1 MSRDSSRDLTP
12 KGVAA
17 GYGLLAA
24 AQALNS
30 SIAPGRANQSGA
42 RMEHFDFGTSSG
54 LSMQGSHSQYS
65 ASTGSSHGMAAS
77 FDDRSKGQD
86 AYASQGR
93 SPLDKARSLFASLGL
108 TAEEFDVL
116 SNIPEE
122 KLNVETLPRLIM
134 QLKSQRAEE
143 RCLPGRPRDNLS
155 PPREQPYRP
164 VRDDWDEA
172 ACSRPDS
179 KKESNAVPRVFN
191 YNYGQQREGPSR
203 SYERLDYEERM
214 GGSDRYPEPSRGYC
228 ESEYDRRGPAPV
240 PERSFMERRTGF
252 PSLSKIE
259 DYHGILPKTF
269 PHVCTLCDFDV
280 HSIKHWIQHN
290 DGERHTENRQILL
303 DLYPEWIPKIAPNR
317 IRQTPLGLGTSNP
330 AAGILGPVPLV
341 SLPLGLPKRGVSSAW
356 NMGEGISKQ
365 GQKGDPMKA
374 RIVDSKVVVIQF
386 AKGKCY
392 QKDLL
397 KLAEPFGTVNNHL
410 VLLKKAFL
418 EMRTHEEA
426 AAMVKYYQ
434 RTQAVIR
441 GQALQVYLSTAI
453 KTIQNN
459 GPTRTQTQTQ
469 PRTPTQATDSGYAVI
484 YFANL
489 PVAKDLESE
498 LLELAKRFGAV
509 KNSLVLT
516 KQAFVEMVNPA
527 DAEMMVKYYT
537 VNQLKIK
544 GYKVRLNICRKYRRL
559 TKNTQKGKS
568 SSKKEVEK
576 KLTSLKSKT
585 VSSSVASE
593 PEVIKEKE
601 SNAAEV
607 EEGERMNLGD
617 EEPEEPHQSL
627 EGLETPK
634 EECTQ
639 KSLENPETQVE
650 EPAEK
655 STGIAEIQEKG
666 PDDKSL
672 ERGDTENKSLE
683 REDTENKSL
692 EREETKCEEPA
703 EKPLKSSESQKDE
716 PMEKSLDE
724 LEPAETSF
732 CEEQEFLEPDFPDS
746 MEDFVTLDEVGDE
759 EEEML
764 GRESESGATSSNGQ
778 RGRKQGGK
786 VVTVSA
792 FRRGYN
798 FEKEILQLAEPFGKV
813 VNQLILNQR
822 NEAFLE
828 LSTSE
833 EASAM
838 AEFYTTNTGVVCGV
852 DVKIR
857 LSPTYKTIK
866 TKSSE
871 KGRVVSLCNLPSRH
885 SDEAL
890 LKLAEPFG
898 KVKCYNIQRVRNEA
912 FIEMESPNE
921 AEEMARQY
929 MKNPPLFHGKRLQ
942 VRLSWKY
949 KRVTQGKRPP
959 VPEESPKRSKRERAE
974 RSKSEDE
981 TSSSSKSKIKEE
993 EGPPQKRVR
1002 EEQQKEIKQ
1011 EVSDLDKSTVSE
1023 AKEIPDPVETHE
1035 TLESSEE
1042 SAEKVIPPPP
1052 TKEDTEA
1059 KPSLDERDAVDK
1071 PSETSK
1077 GECTEETPPK
1087 AVETEPM
1094 ETEIVHKGG
1103 ACDSANEQHTGTD
1116 EKTGHR
1122 IKPEP
1127 TPTTLGPYQPNN
1139 PVGVDYVIPKVGYYC
1154 KLCSL
1159 FYTSESTAKTTHCS
1173 SLAHYQ
1179 KLKNVLDKEKMKTG
1193 V

>member
-1 MSRDSSRDLTP
+1 MSRDSSQDLTP
-12 KGVAA
+12 KGIAA
-17 GYGLLAA
+17 GYGLLTA

-30 SIAPGRANQSGA
+30 SVGPGKASQSGA
-42 RMEHFDFGTSSG
+42 RIEHFDIGASSG
-54 LSMQGSHSQYS
+54 LSMQGSHSQYR

-108 TAEEFDVL
+108 SAEEFDVL

-143 RCLPGRPRDNLS
+143 RSLTSRPRDNLS
-155 PPREQPYRP
+155 PSREQPYKP

-172 ACSRPDS
+172 VCSRPDS
-179 KKESNAVPRVFN
+179 KKESNVVPHVFN
-191 YNYGQQREGPSR
+191 YNYGQQREGPYR
-203 SYERLDYEERM
+203 SYEWLDYEERM

-228 ESEYDRRGPAPV
+228 ESEYDWRGPAPV
-240 PERSFMERRTGF
+240 PKRSFMERRTGS

-259 DYHGILPKTF
+259 DYHGILPNTF
-269 PHVCTLCDFDV
+269 PHLCTLCDFDV

-317 IRQTPLGLGTSNP
+317 IRQTPLGLGNSNP

-341 SLPLGLPKRGVSSAW
+341 SLPIGLPKRGISSAW
-356 NMGEGISKQ
+356 SMGGGISKQ
-365 GQKGDPMKA
+365 GQKVDPMKT

-392 QKDLL
+392 QKDLV
-397 KLAEPFGTVNNHL
+397 KLAEPFGTINNHL

-459 GPTRTQTQTQ
+459 GPTHSQAQSQ
-469 PRTPTQATDSGYAVI
+469 PRTPTQATGSGYAVI

-559 TKNTQKGKS
+559 TKNTPKGKS

-585 VSSSVASE
+585 LSSSVACE
-593 PEVIKEKE
+593 LDVVKKE
-601 SNAAEV
+601 SSAAEV
-607 EEGERMNLGD
+607 EEGETMNLGD
-617 EEPEEPHQSL
+617 EEEPHQSL
-627 EGLETPK
+627 KGLETPK
-634 EECTQ
+634 EECVQ
-639 KSLENPETQVE
+639 KSLENPETQGE

-655 STGIAEIQEKG
+655 STGSSEIQEKG
-666 PDDKSL
+666 SDVKSL

-683 REDTENKSL
+683 RGDTENKFL
-692 EREETKCEEPA
+692 EREEAKCEEPA
-703 EKPLKSSESQKDE
+703 EKSLKSSDSQNDE
-716 PMEKSLDE
+716 PVEKSLDE

-732 CEEQEFLEPDFPDS
+732 CKEQEFLEPDFPDS

-764 GRESESGATSSNGQ
+764 ARESESGATSSNGQ
-778 RGRKQGGK
+778 QRRKQGGK

-792 FRRGYN
+792 FRRGHN
-798 FEKEILQLAEPFGKV
+798 FEKEILRLAEPFGKV

-833 EASAM
+833 EANAM

-866 TKSSE
+866 TKTSE

-921 AEEMARQY
+921 AEEMSRQY

-949 KRVTQGKRPP
+949 KKVTQGKRPP
-959 VPEESPKRSKRERAE
+959 VPEESPKRPKRERAE
-974 RSKSEDE
+974 RSLSEDE
-981 TSSSSKSKIKEE
+981 TCSSSNTKAKEQE
-993 EGPPQKRVR
+993 EGPPQKRVC

-1011 EVSDLDKSTVSE
+1011 EVSDLSNSAVSE
-1023 AKEIPDPVETHE
+1023 AKEIPDPVETRD

-1042 SAEKVIPPPP
+1042 PAEKVVPP

-1059 KPSLDERDAVDK
+1059 KHSLDEREAVDT
-1071 PSETSK
+1071 PAETNK
-1077 GECTEETPPK
+1077 DACTEESMPK
-1087 AVETEPM
+1087 TAETEPM

-1103 ACDSANEQHTGTD
+1103 ACDSANEQHAGTD
-1116 EKTGHR
+1116 EKTVHS
-1122 IKPEP
+1122 IQPEP
-1127 TPTTLGPYQPNN
+1127 SPSTLGPYQLNN

-1159 FYTSESTAKTTHCS
+1159 FYTSESTAKNTHCS

-1179 KLKNVLDKEKMKTG
+1179 KLKNVLDKEKTKTG
-1193 V
+1193 M

>member
-30 SIAPGRANQSGA
+30 SVGPGRASQSGA
-42 RMEHFDFGTSSG
+42 RMEHFDFGTGSG
-54 LSMQGSHSQYS
+54 LNMQGSRSHYS
-65 ASTGSSHGMAAS
+65 PSTGSSHGMAAS
-77 FDDRSKGQD
+77 FDDQSKGQD

-108 TAEEFDVL
+108 SAEEFEVL
-116 SNIPEE
+116 SNVPEE

-143 RCLPGRPRDNLS
+143 RGLPSRPRDNLS

-172 ACSRPDS
+172 VCSRPDS

-214 GGSDRYPEPSRGYC
+214 GGSDRYPEPSRGRY
-228 ESEYDRRGPAPV
+228 ESEYDRRGPAPLL
-240 PERSFMERRTGF
+240 ERSFMERSTGC

-259 DYHGILPKTF
+259 DYHGILPSTF

-303 DLYPEWIPKIAPNR
+303 DLYPEWIPKVLPNR

-341 SLPLGLPKRGVSSAW
+341 SLPIGLPKRGAGSAW
-356 NMGEGISKQ
+356 GMGGGISKQ
-365 GQKGDPMKA
+365 GQKVDPMKA
-374 RIVDSKVVVIQF
+374 RITDSKVVVIQF

-392 QKDLL
+392 QKDLI

-441 GQALQVYLSTAI
+441 GQALQVYLSTVI

-469 PRTPTQATDSGYAVI
+469 PRTPAQATESGYAVI

-559 TKNTQKGKS
+559 TKNTPKGKS
-568 SSKKEVEK
+568 IGKKEVEK
-576 KLTSLKSKT
+576 KITSLKSKT
-585 VSSSVASE
+585 VSSSVEGE
-593 PEVIKEKE
+593 PEVKE

-607 EEGERMNLGD
+607 EEGEKMNLGD
-617 EEPEEPHQSL
+617 EEDPEELHQSL
-627 EGLETPK
+627 EGLESPK
-634 EECTQ
+634 EECVQ
-639 KSLENPETQVE
+639 KSLENPETQAE

-655 STGIAEIQEKG
+655 STGSSEIQEKG

-672 ERGDTENKSLE
+672 ERGDMENKSLE
-683 REDTENKSL
+683 REDTENKPL
-692 EREETKCEEPA
+692 EREETMCEEPA
-703 EKPLKSSESQKDE
+703 EQSLKSSESQKDE
-716 PMEKSLDE
+716 PVEKSLDE
-724 LEPAETSF
+724 QEPAETSYS
-732 CEEQEFLEPDFPDS
+732 EEQEFLEPDFPDS

-759 EEEML
+759 EEML
-764 GRESESGATSSNGQ
+764 GLESESGATSSNGQ
-778 RGRKQGGK
+778 RWRKQGGK

-798 FEKEILQLAEPFGKV
+798 FEKEILRLAEPFGKV
-813 VNQLILNQR
+813 VNKLILNQR

-833 EASAM
+833 EAIAM
-838 AEFYTTNTGVVCGV
+838 AEFYTANTGVVCGV
-852 DVKIR
+852 DVKVR
-857 LSPTYKTIK
+857 LSVTYKTIK
-866 TKSSE
+866 TNISE
-871 KGRVVSLCNLPSRH
+871 KGRVVSVCNLPSRH

-912 FIEMESPNE
+912 FIEMENPNE
-921 AEEMARQY
+921 AEEMCRQY
-929 MKNPPLFHGKRLQ
+929 LKNPPLFHGKRLQ

-949 KRVTQGKRPP
+949 KKVTQGKRPP

-974 RSKSEDE
+974 QSKSEDE
-981 TSSSSKSKIKEE
+981 TSSSSKSKTKEE
-993 EGPPQKRVR
+993 QEEEPPQKRVC
-1002 EEQQKEIKQ
+1002 EEQQKEIQQ
-1011 EVSDLDKSTVSE
+1011 EVSDLNKCAVSE
-1023 AKEIPDPVETHE
+1023 VKEVSDTIEIHE
-1035 TLESSEE
+1035 TLESLEE
-1042 SAEKVIPPPP
+1042 PAEKVIPP

-1059 KPSLDERDAVDK
+1059 KPSLDEREAVDK
-1071 PSETSK
+1071 PAETNK
-1077 GECTEETPPK
+1077 GEDTEETRPK
-1087 AVETEPM
+1087 TLKTEPM

-1116 EKTGHR
+1116 EKTVHS

-1139 PVGVDYVIPKVGYYC
+1139 PVGVDYVVPKVGYYC

-1159 FYTSESTAKTTHCS
+1159 FYTSESTAKNTHCS

-1179 KLKNVLDKEKMKTG
+1179 KLKNMLDKEKMKTSM
-1193 V
+1193 